1 MLNNKIF
8 ITSSTCIELELYQ
21 VFCKVRVSVRLITWS
36 FFKKKNKKR
45 MELFGEV
52 RWEVKDGALNVGIG
66 QVRWK
71 LTFFCF
77 AFFLLKL

>member
-1 MLNNKIF
+1 MHWTWTLPSVLQGACVSEINNVK
-8 ITSSTCIELELYQ
+8 
-21 VFCKVRVSVRLITWS
+21 

>member
-1 MLNNKIF
+1 
-8 ITSSTCIELELYQ
+8 
-21 VFCKVRVSVRLITWS
+21 
-36 FFKKKNKKR
+36 